1 MILINLLFF
10 LSLCCTLQFSNRN
23 QTHLLFEYCFLQ
35 NDCENGSFPAIEYES
50 GMSFGSLLT
59 NSSLQCLD
67 RSGYRSIGVTNGY
80 AFESNAT
87 IHSFL
92 TRINNTHEFS
102 IEGWMKIDHVVSYS
116 QSVFSISVV
125 NKELYLNNA
134 FFFIVQLDEQLI
146 AFSTN
151 ILNQD
156 SYFRISRDHLQAI
169 HFVSTF
175 KLVDNTTYFQV

>member
-1 MILINLLFF
+1 
-10 LSLCCTLQFSNRN
+10 
-23 QTHLLFEYCFLQ
+23 
-35 NDCENGSFPAIEYES
+35 
-50 GMSFGSLLT
+50 
-59 NSSLQCLD
+59 
-67 RSGYRSIGVTNGY
+67 
-80 AFESNAT
+80 
-87 IHSFL
+87 
-92 TRINNTHEFS
+92 
-102 IEGWMKIDHVVSYS
+102 MKIDHVVSYS

-134 FFFIVQLDEQLI
+134 FFFIVQLDEQLV

-156 SYFRISRDHLQAI
+156 SYFRIHEDHLQAI

>member
-1 MILINLLFF
+1 
-10 LSLCCTLQFSNRN
+10 
-23 QTHLLFEYCFLQ
+23 
-35 NDCENGSFPAIEYES
+35 
-50 GMSFGSLLT
+50 MSFGSLLT

-102 IEGWMKIDHVVSYS
+102 IEGWMKIDHIVSYS

-134 FFFIVQLDEQLI
+134 FFFIVQLDEQLV

-151 ILNQD
+151 ILNQY
-156 SYFRISRDHLQAI
+156 SYFRIYKDHLQAS